1 MLLRILLLSRY
12 FFFNSILHYILV
24 TTGVLRHHIG
34 IEGILS
40 AGKIAQIV
48 DLTNCVERI
57 KTPTTCQR
65 NALYRTI
72 DGTCNNLRNPT
83 FGAAE
88 TGFVRLLTPQYF
100 DADGLNDPLGAG
112 DQPDAPERPNA
123 FRISQDFITEQAKS
137 AGNFEQT
144 ALMYMQW
151 GQFIDHDM
159 TLAPESE
166 GGDVCENIP

>member
-1 MLLRILLLSRY
+1 MQKCDIFSPVS
-12 FFFNSILHYILV
+12 FHCILV
-24 TTGVLRHHIG
+24 TTGELRHHFG

-40 AGKIAQIV
+40 VEKIEQITA
-48 DLTNCVERI
+48 LTNCVERI
-57 KTPTTCQR
+57 KTPTTCPR

-72 DGTCNNLRNPT
+72 DGTCNNLQNPT

-88 TGFVRLLTPQYF
+88 TGFVRLLAPQYF
-100 DADGLNDPLGAG
+100 DADGLNDPLGSG

-123 FRISQDFITEQAKS
+123 FQITQDFLTEQAKS
-137 AGNFEQT
+137 AGNPAQT

-166 GGDVCENIP
+166 GGDVCEEIP